1 MNSFGASPL
10 RLALREP
17 QLLIGA
23 SSSQWDEFVR
33 QARAAN
39 LLPRIAT
46 SLDELGLLHEVP
58 TAPRAHLV
66 AAGTLA
72 QAQADAVRR
81 EVAHVE
87 GALAATGVS
96 FILLKGAAYL
106 LAGLRA
112 ARGRMFSDID
122 ILVPRRALP
131 DVEAAL
137 MLSGWASANITAYD
151 QRYYRRWMHELPPL
165 KHISRRTLL
174 DVHHAILP
182 TTARLKPDSA
192 KLLAASL
199 PVAGKPHLR
208 VLAPPDMVLHSATHL
223 FCNEDVGNSLRDLVD
238 LDSLV
243 RDFAQEIGF
252 WPGLTVRAAELDLTR
267 PLYYALRYLV
277 PILDT
282 PVPAQ
287 VLRDAEIGRPSAML
301 RGLMDALFMRTLQPE
316 RAGATNGLAA
326 LARGAVYV
334 RAHWLRM
341 PPHLLACHLAVKAVT
356 HEQTTPL

>member
-1 MNSFGASPL
+1 MNSFGTSPL

-46 SLDELGLLHEVP
+46 SLDDLALLHEVP
-58 TAPRAHLV
+58 APPRAHLE
-66 AAGTLA
+66 AARTLA

-87 GALAATGVS
+87 RALAATGVP

-137 MLSGWASANITAYD
+137 MLSGWASANITPYD
-151 QRYYRRWMHELPPL
+151 QRYYRRWMP
-165 KHISRRTLL
+165 SCRRSNT
-174 DVHHAILP
+174 
-182 TTARLKPDSA
+182 
-192 KLLAASL
+192 
-199 PVAGKPHLR
+199 
-208 VLAPPDMVLHSATHL
+208 
-223 FCNEDVGNSLRDLVD
+223 
-238 LDSLV
+238 
-243 RDFAQEIGF
+243 
-252 WPGLTVRAAELDLTR
+252 
-267 PLYYALRYLV
+267 
-277 PILDT
+277 
-282 PVPAQ
+282 
-287 VLRDAEIGRPSAML
+287 
-301 RGLMDALFMRTLQPE
+301 
-316 RAGATNGLAA
+316 
-326 LARGAVYV
+326 
-334 RAHWLRM
+334 
-341 PPHLLACHLAVKAVT
+341 
-356 HEQTTPL
+356 